1 MTGDVKISEI
11 KQVPVCMECT
21 SIFDTTKRYVPMKNE
36 AMLTIK
42 LTSFD
47 ANETIKLDDTMMKRI
62 AKYNT
67 EIELRKVEEKIKSQE
82 RKLKKIEEKI
92 EDREQRWKK
101 IQDFVSDIYELP
113 LEDEDDDYNYDW
125 ED

>member
-1 MTGDVKISEI
+1 MTGDVKISKR

-36 AMLTIK
+36 AMLTIE

-67 EIELRKVEEKIKSQE
+67 EIKLRKVEEKIKSQE